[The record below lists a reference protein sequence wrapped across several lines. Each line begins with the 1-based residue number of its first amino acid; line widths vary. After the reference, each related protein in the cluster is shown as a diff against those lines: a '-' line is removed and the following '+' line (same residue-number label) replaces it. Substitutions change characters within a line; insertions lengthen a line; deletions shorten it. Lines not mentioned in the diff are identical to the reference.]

1 MWARRR
7 RQGTDPLTCLL
18 LETLPPL
25 FSVCLITS
33 LSWASY
39 SLTPPEYVPLIL
51 LFQIQI
57 IAQCIQFHRYASIVP
72 TSAKNFPGY
81 VHRYPSLTGRKEETQ
96 TTKWEECESCD
107 MHVPISSRH
116 CSHCRKCIRL
126 KDHHCYFLGACVGSH
141 NKRFFLAFVLY
152 AALGSLFA
160 TLAILNEMSM
170 NRNLFSWDGFS
181 LFLPVNIAM
190 YFYGQSSRIEIFY
203 VSLLNFGIGAF
214 LFTTFMLFM
223 RPDKKKTRHHDS
235 QKSKKKALE
244 KAEKA
249 SNNNKATPPQK
260 SKRDLPPPQPEPPKI
275 TSNWTKLEIPSDDE
289 NDYEDEDWDPSEIS
303 EKYVLEF
310 KKAAED
316 RLKSYEE
323 TYMAEKRDDEDYMK
337 RIIDGNG

>member
-214 LFTTFMLFM
+214 LFTTFMLFVGVYGM
-223 RPDKKKTRHHDS
+223 IMGINFFRRNKKRENKILQEEDP
-235 QKSKKKALE
+235 LE
-244 KAEKA
+244 IKNTYSDVFGSCGWIVFLIPFTPFSLPPIEPGYRRIITY
-249 SNNNKATPPQK
+249 NNDFVLNGVVTHCDTPPH
-260 SKRDLPPPQPEPPKI
+260 S
-275 TSNWTKLEIPSDDE
+275 
-289 NDYEDEDWDPSEIS
+289 
-303 EKYVLEF
+303 
-310 KKAAED
+310 
-316 RLKSYEE
+316 
-323 TYMAEKRDDEDYMK
+323 
-337 RIIDGNG
+337 